1 MLGFEGRGMAEDKV
15 KWREIFD
22 ELQKSLRDGVYPQGV
37 PLPSEG
43 ALGRKYKVSRIT
55 VVKVMDELVKKGLVW
70 RKRGAGT
77 FATKIA
83 RKESGRLGLIAP
95 SLSFGEIFP
104 LICQSLTRFAQQD
117 GYTFLLGDISSSRP
131 DRRAHEACKVARTFV
146 AQKVA
151 GVIFQPL
158 AFLKTPERVTREI
171 IAMFNEADIPVV
183 LLDRD
188 ISQSAAPHDFVG
200 IDNLNAGRELGVHL
214 LEKGAKR
221 VYFLMRPNC
230 ASVIRDRLDGVMSA
244 LGESRPKG
252 NVIIAEPSDSKALAE
267 WFTKRNRPDAVV
279 CESDYVAAQLRNTLT
294 KFKLSVPKD
303 VMLAGFDDVRCAV
316 SATPPLTTVHQ
327 PCEDIARV
335 AYQTLRDRMRDP
347 TLPPRRILL
356 SAPLVVRES
365 TAR

>member
-1 MLGFEGRGMAEDKV
+1 MAEEKN
-15 KWREIFD
+15 KIKYREIFED
-22 ELQKSLRDGVYPQGV
+22 LQKKLRDGDYPQGV
-37 PLPSEG
+37 PLPSEE
-43 ALGRKYKVSRIT
+43 ALGRKYNVSRIT
-55 VVKVMDELVKKGLVW
+55 AVRAMDELVKKGLVW

-83 RKESGRLGLIAP
+83 RKESGRLGLIVP

-104 LICQSLTRFAQQD
+104 PICQSLTRFAQQD

-146 AQKVA
+146 EQKVA

-171 IAMFNEADIPVV
+171 ITMFNEADIPVV
-183 LLDRD
+183 LVDRD
-188 ISQSAAPHDFVG
+188 IPQSAAPHDFVG

-221 VYFLMRPNC
+221 IHFLMRPNC

-244 LGESRPKG
+244 IGENRPKG
-252 NVIIAEPSDSKALAE
+252 NVIIAEPSDSKTLAE